1 MLDAGVGWILD
12 RPARQHQRDE
22 GRKMALDD
30 VKISETIIK
39 TFTEKLLGILST
51 DVAIIGGGPAGLCAA
66 YHLAKAGK
74 RVVLFERK
82 LSMGGGMW
90 GGGIMFNQIVVQREG
105 KEVLDEFGVRTV
117 EAQPGYFAA
126 DAVEAT
132 MTIGSAAA
140 RAGAVLMN
148 LFSVED
154 VLIKGDSIDGLVI
167 NWSPV
172 EMAGLHVDPITVR
185 SGFIVDATGH
195 AAEVARI
202 IERKAGA
209 KLHTPTGR
217 VMGEKPMSADTAEK
231 LTIENTREIYPR
243 VYVTGMACNAVFGG
257 PRMGPVFGGMLLSGK
272 RVAELILAPHP

>member
-1 MLDAGVGWILD
+1 
-12 RPARQHQRDE
+12 
-22 GRKMALDD
+22 MALDD
-30 VKISETIIK
+30 VKISETIVK
-39 TFTEKLLGILST
+39 TFSEKLLGILKT
-51 DVAIIGGGPAGLCAA
+51 DVAIVGGGPSGLCAA
-66 YHLAKAGK
+66 YHLAKAGNK
-74 RVVLFERK
+74 VVLFERK

-90 GGGIMFNQIVVQREG
+90 GGGIMFNQIVVQDEG
-105 KEVLDEFGVRTV
+105 KQVLDEFDVRTV
-117 EAQPGYFAA
+117 AAQPGYYAA

-154 VLIKGDSIDGLVI
+154 VLIKGDEIDGLVI

-185 SGFIVDATGH
+185 SRFIVDATGH

-202 IERKAGA
+202 IERKVGA
-209 KLHTPTGR
+209 KLLTPTGR
-217 VMGEKPMSADTAEK
+217 VMGERPMCAEVAEK
-231 LTIENTREIYPR
+231 LTLENTKEVYPR
-243 VYVTGMACNAVFGG
+243 VYVSGMACNAVFGG

-272 RVAELILAPHP
+272 RVAEMIAAAIKHS